1 MVRYM
6 RKHIKT
12 CQLTLIFH
20 VSGGKVGG
28 SREGAKRK
36 AAESWWYSETS
47 GRGWEEGESSILKA
61 KLIS

>member
-1 MVRYM
+1 MSTY
-6 RKHIKT
+6 ID
-12 CQLTLIFH
+12 LSYH

-47 GRGWEEGESSILKA
+47 GRGGEEGEVSILKTQ
-61 KLIS
+61 LVG